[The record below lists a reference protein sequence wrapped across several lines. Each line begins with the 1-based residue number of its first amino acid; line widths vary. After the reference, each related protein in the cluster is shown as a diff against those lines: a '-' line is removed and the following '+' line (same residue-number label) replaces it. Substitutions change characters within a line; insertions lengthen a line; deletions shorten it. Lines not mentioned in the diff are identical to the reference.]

1 MDFERLAQRHK
12 DAVYRQMVRVCG
24 NHDDAED
31 ALVQALLRAYEHA
44 SQLRDESAF
53 RGWVSQI
60 GRRICARMRHR
71 EELRPLSSLGDHD
84 FAAEGPDPS
93 LRAEQDHLVSCVK
106 NAVGTLTAVYRPVYE
121 MREIEGRT
129 AEETAEALGLTV
141 AAVKSRLHRARAIV
155 RAYLDENACSP

>member
-1 MDFERLAQRHK
+1 MDFEKLAQRHK

-31 ALVQALLRAYEHA
+31 ALVQALLRAFEHA

-60 GRRICARMRHR
+60 GRRICTRMRHR
-71 EELRPLSSLGDHD
+71 EELRPLSSLGDMD
-84 FAAEGPDPS
+84 FADEGADPS

-106 NAVGTLTAVYRPVYE
+106 SAVGTLPALYRPVYE

-141 AAVKSRLHRARAIV
+141 AAVKSRLHRARAMV